1 MSPVS
6 EEGEAGGVGRP
17 LSLEDCRC
25 PVCLEIIIEPVTL
38 PCTHTL
44 CKVCFLETVDKS
56 TLCCPMCRKRVSSWA
71 RLNSRNNTL
80 VDQQLWH
87 QIQSSFPLQCERRLK
102 GQEDEDDSGVLVC
115 APSVSRPGEL
125 RQEYEDQITKLT
137 EEKRVMEEEER
148 RASDAL
154 IQRLLAEE
162 EAELQEES
170 RRRAD
175 DERLA
180 RLLSNQLN
188 SSSVTQGNIPPA
200 GVTPPT
206 NRQKEVGSI
215 DRFFSPLSSKTTSD
229 CSSTS
234 NRIDN
239 KENVQQR
246 LDDQLLKNRRPAS
259 TKRTNSDLELMDEEA
274 STTKRGCP
282 SSSSLV
288 GGVDSELLS
297 SQQQEEDDRRF
308 ALLLQKEFDHEEK
321 VRTTDRRKGSA
332 DAYPLRDKG
341 GKVGITT
348 PNRPSRK
355 MMKTSSFS
363 SSSSSMSSSSSS
375 MSSSSSS
382 SRGQKQTSL
391 TDMFSMS
398 S

>member
-38 PCTHTL
+38 PCTHTF

-239 KENVQQR
+239 KNVQQR

>member
-239 KENVQQR
+239 KNVQQR